1 MAPHV
6 LDAGGRAV
14 AETSYSPSTAIGKST
29 STIEVIAFDEQ
40 VQQSDVMG
48 PMRARAESSSWRGEP
63 GDLGELGEPGLS
75 VAGSVSGRGG
85 GHACSCTASVSSAP
99 TPASSSWNTPIA
111 PVPDGTGSSMCSS
124 RGVPWAR
131 SAVSSAKR
139 ALTYSGHGLQIGRA
153 CWTQV
158 IAAR

>member
-29 STIEVIAFDEQ
+29 SMIEVIAFDEQ

-48 PMRARAESSSWRGEP
+48 PMRARAESSSWR
-63 GDLGELGEPGLS
+63 GEPGLS